1 MSQMNSVAQAERMIK
16 MKNRKDRNYLKL
28 ALSFLTFLALGTGYD
43 VKVNCQEPDL
53 SISGGIMVKHGGGIR
68 GEVSKDDPASSVIQ
82 IQPTL
87 GGYLVVP
94 SSIVGSTSKL
104 RAEQISYRRF
114 SPLEKDDVPS
124 QIKIANWAN
133 VNNLSGIANEHY
145 QHVLEIDPENEEAH
159 KALQHVKVN
168 GVWVSNKE
176 RLDQNGLERINGRSV
191 SKQEAELIRQQKSQE
206 ETAIYWKKEIKFLYQ
221 EALKGN
227 QRARETFRTIRAP
240 QALGPLLKTYASEK
254 KNPEGRILLL
264 QGMAAIGTP
273 ASLAELGKIAIS
285 DPDADVRVAAVEGIL
300 LKREATA
307 DAIEYFKR
315 RLRSEIDV
323 DAINS
328 AAYAL
333 GRLKGK
339 SAIPDLINS
348 LVTTHKRQIVTGT
361 DKTGMSVDGTGKI
374 SGFSPGGGVKTQ
386 TITEVSQNKMVH
398 EALVLIVADNYSSP
412 VDFGYDVS
420 QWIRWQR
427 EVEQL
432 SNFYPRRDQ

>member
-1 MSQMNSVAQAERMIK
+1 MYLVAQAGRMFK
-16 MKNRKDRNYLKL
+16 MKNRKKSYYLRPV
-28 ALSFLTFLALGTGYD
+28 LSFLTFLALGTGYN
-43 VKVNCQEPDL
+43 VEVYCQEPDL
-53 SISGGIMVKHGGGIR
+53 SISGGIMVKHGGGVR
-68 GEVSKDDPASSVIQ
+68 GEISKDDIASSMIE
-82 IQPTL
+82 IHPAL
-87 GGYLVVP
+87 GGTLVVP

-114 SPLEKDDVPS
+114 APLEKDDVPS

-133 VNNLSGIANEHY
+133 ANNLSAIANER
-145 QHVLEIDPENEEAH
+145 VLEIDPENEEAH
-159 KALQHVKVN
+159 KALLHVKVN

-227 QRARETFRTIRAP
+227 QKARETFRTIRAP
-240 QALGPLLKTYASEK
+240 QALGPLLKTFASEK

-300 LKREATA
+300 RKREATA

-315 RLRSEIDV
+315 RLRSETDV

-348 LVTTHKRQIVTGT
+348 LVTTHKRQIVSGT

-386 TITEVSQNKMVH
+386 TVTEVSQNKMVH
-398 EALVLIVADNYSSP
+398 EALVHIVADNYSSP